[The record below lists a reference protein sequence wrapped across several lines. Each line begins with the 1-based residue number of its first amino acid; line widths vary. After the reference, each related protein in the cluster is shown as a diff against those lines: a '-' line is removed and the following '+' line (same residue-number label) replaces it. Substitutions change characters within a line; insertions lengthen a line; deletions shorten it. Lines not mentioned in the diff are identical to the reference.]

1 MKSIKTKLIQKF
13 LIVLLLLL
21 IILDVVLTLFI
32 KNYYYDNTKSLLKSQ
47 MQVATSYYSKYFKS
61 YSLEENIYD
70 NVDIF
75 GNQTEAQ
82 VQIYDSNGELL
93 MDSIGVLD
101 DNVTHSD
108 VDMVINGEESASW
121 TGKVSYFNN
130 EIMAVSMPII
140 NGDTKV
146 GVIRYIVSLENV
158 NNEVT
163 SITITFIIISFIV
176 LIIGGIFTLVIS
188 KDIIAPI
195 KELTVATEKM
205 AKGDLK
211 VRSKVSG
218 NDEITKLAKT
228 FNYMAEELANRDK
241 LKDEFISSVSHEL
254 RTPLTAIRGWVITI
268 HDDITDKETLKTGL
282 TIIEKESE
290 RLGNMVEELLDFSR
304 LQNGKAVL
312 DRVNINI
319 YELIEYLEI
328 YLNQRAER
336 ENKELAVLCD
346 IDEDVYIDV
355 NKMKQVIINLIDN
368 AFKFTNEDGCIVLNI
383 TKEKDDLIIIVQDN
397 GCGISQEDLS
407 KVKQKFYKGKNAK
420 SQNGIGLA
428 ICDEIVRMHGGD
440 IEIESELNVGTKI
453 IVKIPMK
460 YKENKNEKN

>member
-241 LKDEFISSVSHEL
+241 LKDDFISSVSHEL

>member
-1 MKSIKTKLIQKF
+1 M
-13 LIVLLLLL
+13 

-163 SITITFIIISFIV
+163 SITISFIFISFIV
-176 LIIGGIFTLVIS
+176 FIIGGIFTLVI
-188 KDIIAPI
+188 
-195 KELTVATEKM
+195 
-205 AKGDLK
+205 
-211 VRSKVSG
+211 
-218 NDEITKLAKT
+218 
-228 FNYMAEELANRDK
+228 
-241 LKDEFISSVSHEL
+241 
-254 RTPLTAIRGWVITI
+254 
-268 HDDITDKETLKTGL
+268 
-282 TIIEKESE
+282 
-290 RLGNMVEELLDFSR
+290 
-304 LQNGKAVL
+304 
-312 DRVNINI
+312 
-319 YELIEYLEI
+319 
-328 YLNQRAER
+328 
-336 ENKELAVLCD
+336 
-346 IDEDVYIDV
+346 
-355 NKMKQVIINLIDN
+355 
-368 AFKFTNEDGCIVLNI
+368 
-383 TKEKDDLIIIVQDN
+383 
-397 GCGISQEDLS
+397 
-407 KVKQKFYKGKNAK
+407 
-420 SQNGIGLA
+420 
-428 ICDEIVRMHGGD
+428 
-440 IEIESELNVGTKI
+440 
-453 IVKIPMK
+453 
-460 YKENKNEKN
+460 

>member
-140 NGDTKV
+140 NGDIKV

-158 NNEVT
+158 NNEIAT
-163 SITITFIIISFIV
+163 ITITFIIISFIV

-188 KDIIAPI
+188 KGIIAPI

-228 FNYMAEELANRDK
+228 FNYMAEELSNRDK

-312 DRVNINI
+312 NRVNINI

-368 AFKFTNEDGCIVLNI
+368 AFKFTNDDGCIVLNI
-383 TKEKDDLIIIVQDN
+383 TKEKDNLIIIVQDN

>member
-140 NGDTKV
+140 NGDIKV

-158 NNEVT
+158 NNEIAT
-163 SITITFIIISFIV
+163 ITITFIIISFIV

-188 KDIIAPI
+188 KGIIAPI

-312 DRVNINI
+312 NRVNINI

-383 TKEKDDLIIIVQDN
+383 TKEKDNLIIIVQDN

>member
-47 MQVATSYYSKYFKS
+47 MLVATSYYSKYFKS

>member
-140 NGDTKV
+140 NGDIRV

-158 NNEVT
+158 NNEIAT
-163 SITITFIIISFIV
+163 ITITFIIISFIV

-188 KDIIAPI
+188 KGIIAPI

-312 DRVNINI
+312 NRVNINI

-383 TKEKDDLIIIVQDN
+383 TKEKDNLIIIVQDN

>member
-1 MKSIKTKLIQKF
+1 
-13 LIVLLLLL
+13 
-21 IILDVVLTLFI
+21 
-32 KNYYYDNTKSLLKSQ
+32 
-47 MQVATSYYSKYFKS
+47 
-61 YSLEENIYD
+61 
-70 NVDIF
+70 
-75 GNQTEAQ
+75 
-82 VQIYDSNGELL
+82 
-93 MDSIGVLD
+93 
-101 DNVTHSD
+101 
-108 VDMVINGEESASW
+108 
-121 TGKVSYFNN
+121 
-130 EIMAVSMPII
+130 
-140 NGDTKV
+140 
-146 GVIRYIVSLENV
+146 
-158 NNEVT
+158 
-163 SITITFIIISFIV
+163 
-176 LIIGGIFTLVIS
+176 
-188 KDIIAPI
+188 
-195 KELTVATEKM
+195 M
-205 AKGDLK
+205 AKWDLK

>member
-121 TGKVSYFNN
+121 TGIVSYLNN